1 MHNFINIAEES
12 FILKC
17 YSCLQ
22 LSFVQYLKSLELFEK
37 LNFRKGT
44 VKYQLYFSVVAYIP
58 GGRHLSHLLLPMA
71 CLLSRKTEKKV
82 STKEGNSRAACP
94 GTGTG

>member
-1 MHNFINIAEES
+1 MHNFINIAGEIL
-12 FILKC
+12 ILKC

-22 LSFVQYLKSLELFEK
+22 PSFAQHLKCSELFEK

-58 GGRHLSHLLLPMA
+58 GAGHLSHLLLPMA
-71 CLLSRKTEKKV
+71 CLLLRKIQRRIQVPKK
-82 STKEGNSRAACP
+82 
-94 GTGTG
+94 GTPE